1 MVIPFVNAG
10 PVAGNRRGALR
21 WRSIRSLWSRA
32 TTVPRVTAAH
42 EQQVRDRIIR
52 AAVEVFAEKGYHR
65 ATIADVVARSGLS
78 VGAIYTYFRGK
89 DELFLH
95 SCDLISGQGL
105 DELATRLAPL
115 TTTADRLR
123 TAIAYY
129 VETIDAFGD
138 APGQVGLVRAWAEAG
153 EEPGVREMLVRRREQ
168 FVGAG
173 QLLLR
178 EGIARG
184 ELPDWVDVDGL
195 ARGFMAL
202 LDGLLLQRIEAGDG
216 YRPDDSIR
224 RATAVLDVL
233 LAAARAERPGVATA

>member
-1 MVIPFVNAG
+1 M
-10 PVAGNRRGALR
+10 
-21 WRSIRSLWSRA
+21 
-32 TTVPRVTAAH
+32 PRLSAAQ

-52 AAVEVFAEKGYHR
+52 AAVAVFAEKGYHR
-65 ATIADVVARSGLS
+65 ATIADVVTRSGLS
-78 VGAIYTYFRGK
+78 VGAIYTHFSGK
-89 DELFLH
+89 EELFLQ

-105 DELATRLAPL
+105 DELAERLAPL
-115 TTTADRLR
+115 TSTAARLR
-123 TAIAYY
+123 AAVAYY
-129 VETIDAFGD
+129 VETIDEFDG

-153 EEPGVREMLVRRREQ
+153 EEPGVREMLVRRRERLL
-168 FVGAG
+168 GAA

-184 ELPDWVDVDGL
+184 ELPDWIDVDGI

-216 YRPDDSIR
+216 YRPEDAIR

-233 LAAARAERPGVATA
+233 LAARTAERPSVASA